1 MRISKLNRAIL
12 YTLILLLPTSCHWFS
27 PKEETVER
35 SLLIYTVIT
44 SNLSSSIKENIQD
57 IKKSP
62 HVPKDFDLRKE
73 SGDVLLILEHYEGD
87 VPRLKRL
94 SMDKYGV
101 VNEEILM
108 EYEGRSS
115 IETELL
121 HEILVYVDSIFPA
134 QESGILFSSHGSGWT
149 PVDYYRNPV
158 VKSFGQMDRKEM
170 DIMELAS
177 ALPRKYSYIMF
188 DACLMAGIEVAYE
201 LKDKAE
207 YLVLSP
213 TEIMAAGFPL
223 GDVIEQAF
231 YSEAPLQERVSSV
244 ARSYYD
250 YYNVAGTGGGTI
262 CVVRTDNL
270 PQVAAAAK
278 AIFAKDRERI
288 KTLNMKNL
296 QRYYRGDRHWF
307 YDLGH
312 FMENLSSDKGLYDSF
327 CAAMNGAVV
336 AKYATEKFLS
346 IDIRNFSG
354 LSIYVP
360 NPSNEYLDNY
370 YMGYAWNR
378 DVGMIQQVIK

>member
-1 MRISKLNRAIL
+1 MRISKLKRAIL

-27 PKEETVER
+27 PKEETVRR
-35 SLLIYTVIT
+35 SMLIYTVIT

-57 IKKSP
+57 VKKSP
-62 HVPKDFDLRKE
+62 YVPRDFNLKKE

-87 VPRLKRL
+87 IPRLKRL

-108 EYEGRSS
+108 EYQGRSS

-121 HEILVYVDSIFPA
+121 HEVLVYIDSVFPA

-158 VKSFGQMDRKEM
+158 VRSFGQMDREEM

-201 LKDKAE
+201 LKDKGE

-223 GDVIEQAF
+223 GDVMEQIF
-231 YSEAPLQERVSSV
+231 YSAATLQERVSSI

-250 YYNVAGTGGGTI
+250 YYNAPGTGGGTI
-262 CVVRTDNL
+262 CVVRTEHL
-270 PQVAAAAK
+270 SQVAAQAK
-278 AIFAKDRERI
+278 AIFDQDRDRI
-288 KTLNMKNL
+288 KTLNMRSL
-296 QRYYRGDRHWF
+296 QRYYRGDKHWF
-307 YDLGH
+307 YDFGH
-312 FMENLSSDKGLYDSF
+312 FMEMLSSDKGMYDSF
-327 CAAMNGAVV
+327 SAAMNGAVV
-336 AKYATEKFLS
+336 AKYATDKFLS

-360 NPSNEYLDNY
+360 NPSNGYLDNY
-370 YMGYAWNR
+370 YKGYAWNR
-378 DVGMIQQVIK
+378 DVGMIQ